1 MSSNIVLM
9 KQRHFFMAIFLCT
22 APILLAEAGE
32 LVYQPTH
39 PAFGGSPL
47 YGPALLNEANAQNTY
62 KDPST
67 PKPKQQTELEKFNE
81 RLQSAVLNRI
91 ANSLTQ
97 NIVGDDGSLQP
108 GNIETASFNISIVD
122 TGEGTLLITTVDKN
136 TGATS
141 TFEILNSTS
150 AP

>member
-1 MSSNIVLM
+1 MTCAKLLLV
-9 KQRHFFMAIFLCT
+9 FFSLALGTVCT
-22 APILLAEAGE
+22 AGE
-32 LVYQPTH
+32 LVYQPVH

-47 YGPALLNEANAQNTY
+47 NGPVLLNEANAQNTY
-62 KDPST
+62 KDPSA
-67 PKPKQQTELEKFNE
+67 PKAPRAQTELEKFNE
-81 RLQSAVLNRI
+81 RLQNAVLNRI

-108 GNIETASFNISIVD
+108 GTVETASFTITIVD
-122 TGEGTLLITTVDKN
+122 SGEGTLIITTIDKN

-150 AP
+150 TP